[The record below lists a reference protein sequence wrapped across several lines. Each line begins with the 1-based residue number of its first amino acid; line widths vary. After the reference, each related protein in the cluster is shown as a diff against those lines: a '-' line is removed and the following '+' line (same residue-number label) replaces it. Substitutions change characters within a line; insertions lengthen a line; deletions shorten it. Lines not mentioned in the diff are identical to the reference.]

1 MYIFFEQRYGMM
13 QVCSR
18 CFLSP
23 VISSVYHHSWFNC
36 LEINSS
42 PSHVLTTEW
51 NTIITSTILV
61 EVTQYTFNKDQV
73 TSSLINLNLLNC
85 NLQQAGE
92 LSDHR
97 RWGPVGLM
105 PDPELRTTYLV
116 YRGASSK
123 SRSRNGVNVASND

>member
-1 MYIFFEQRYGMM
+1 MK
-13 QVCSR
+13 
-18 CFLSP
+18 
-23 VISSVYHHSWFNC
+23 
-36 LEINSS
+36 
-42 PSHVLTTEW
+42 
-51 NTIITSTILV
+51 
-61 EVTQYTFNKDQV
+61 VTQYTFNKDQV

-123 SRSRNGVNVASND
+123 SRSRNGVVNVASND